1 MIRLKIWLKAFRLR
15 TLPLSLSCSVLGSFL
30 AYADGSY
37 RADIFILAAATTLFL
52 QILSNLANDYGDS
65 LHGVDNQNRIGPT
78 RVIQQGLV
86 TRKSMKLAIILFALG
101 ALLSGSFLIY
111 ISLSGMLTRIIF
123 FILGLLAIYAAI
135 TYTIGKKPYGYVG
148 FGDLFVFLFF
158 GVVGV
163 AGTYFLHT
171 KIFNPWIL
179 LPASAIGMLSSGV
192 LNLNN
197 MRDIMGDGLT
207 GKNTLVVRLGSRG
220 AKLYHVLLIS
230 LSMIFSI
237 IYTIRF
243 YHSIFQF
250 LFIITFPMFVLNIK
264 VVLYNTEPVEL
275 NSELKRLAITT
286 LIFSIIFGLGFVI

>member
-1 MIRLKIWLKAFRLR
+1 
-15 TLPLSLSCSVLGSFL
+15 
-30 AYADGSY
+30 
-37 RADIFILAAATTLFL
+37 
-52 QILSNLANDYGDS
+52 
-65 LHGVDNQNRIGPT
+65 
-78 RVIQQGLV
+78 
-86 TRKSMKLAIILFALG
+86 
-101 ALLSGSFLIY
+101 
-111 ISLSGMLTRIIF
+111 MLTRIIF

>member
-1 MIRLKIWLKAFRLR
+1 
-15 TLPLSLSCSVLGSFL
+15 
-30 AYADGSY
+30 
-37 RADIFILAAATTLFL
+37 
-52 QILSNLANDYGDS
+52 
-65 LHGVDNQNRIGPT
+65 
-78 RVIQQGLV
+78 
-86 TRKSMKLAIILFALG
+86 
-101 ALLSGSFLIY
+101 
-111 ISLSGMLTRIIF
+111 
-123 FILGLLAIYAAI
+123 
-135 TYTIGKKPYGYVG
+135 
-148 FGDLFVFLFF
+148 
-158 GVVGV
+158 
-163 AGTYFLHT
+163 
-171 KIFNPWIL
+171 